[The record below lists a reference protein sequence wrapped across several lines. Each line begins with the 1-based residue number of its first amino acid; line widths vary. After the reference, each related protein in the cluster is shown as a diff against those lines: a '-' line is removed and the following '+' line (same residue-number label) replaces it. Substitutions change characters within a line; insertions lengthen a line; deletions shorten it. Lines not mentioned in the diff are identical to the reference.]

1 MLACLLSFIH
11 YITSVMLSVLN
22 GLFGVSLLSLPI
34 AMNKITIV
42 NTTSL
47 FCDMLEH
54 AKISCFQHIQCLAPL
69 SHISIPLV
77 SIVYF
82 CVYNLL

>member
-1 MLACLLSFIH
+1 MLACLLSFMH
-11 YITSVMLSVLN
+11 YITSVMLSVFN

-47 FCDMLEH
+47 FCDMLEY
-54 AKISCFQHIQCLAPL
+54 AKNIMFPAHSMFGTTVSYIYSSCKHCVFLCL
-69 SHISIPLV
+69 
-77 SIVYF
+77 
-82 CVYNLL
+82 